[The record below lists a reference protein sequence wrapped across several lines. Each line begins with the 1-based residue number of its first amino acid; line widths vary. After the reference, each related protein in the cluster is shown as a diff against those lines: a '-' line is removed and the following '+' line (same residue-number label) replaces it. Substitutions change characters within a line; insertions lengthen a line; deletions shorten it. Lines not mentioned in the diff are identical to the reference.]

1 MTIGIYKIT
10 NLINNKS
17 YIGKSKNI
25 ENRFAYHKMP
35 SCWLKEKNK
44 PLYRAFQKYGI
55 DSFTFDIIEEC
66 SADELNNKEIYW
78 IGYYNS
84 YKNGYNATI
93 GGDGGKTSNQGTFS
107 KDEIKQIRQY
117 YLDCKYTCK
126 EIYEKFYKDRIT
138 LRGFRAI
145 WDGTNYKDIM
155 PEIYTEENKKKHIS
169 LGRKREGV
177 SRRKIDLET
186 IKAIRARLANN
197 KNETM
202 KNIWKQEY
210 QDIYSYGGFRDV
222 ITKKHPDEE
231 DDWYA

>member
-1 MTIGIYKIT
+1 
-10 NLINNKS
+10 
-17 YIGKSKNI
+17 
-25 ENRFAYHKMP
+25 
-35 SCWLKEKNK
+35 
-44 PLYRAFQKYGI
+44 
-55 DSFTFDIIEEC
+55 
-66 SADELNNKEIYW
+66 
-78 IGYYNS
+78 
-84 YKNGYNATI
+84 
-93 GGDGGKTSNQGTFS
+93 
-107 KDEIKQIRQY
+107 
-117 YLDCKYTCK
+117 
-126 EIYEKFYKDRIT
+126 
-138 LRGFRAI
+138 
-145 WDGTNYKDIM
+145 M

-231 DDWYA
+231 DD